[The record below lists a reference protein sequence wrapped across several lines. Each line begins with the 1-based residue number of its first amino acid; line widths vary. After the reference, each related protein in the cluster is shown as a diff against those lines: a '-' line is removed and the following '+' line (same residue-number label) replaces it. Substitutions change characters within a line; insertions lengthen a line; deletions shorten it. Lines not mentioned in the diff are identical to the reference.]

1 MDPQDR
7 KLISRRLGRVG
18 WALLAYVA
26 AGQLLGGA
34 VYLIPGV
41 ADRVWLGML
50 LSYVVMFGLAP
61 ILMWLIVVTA
71 LLQNFSGRPLNDVTQ
86 NMVESTPM
94 PLLILLAGVA
104 APVFEELIF
113 RKLLLDR
120 LRPFGDRCAIL
131 LCLCIKS
138 KR

>member
-61 ILMWLIVVTA
+61 ILMWLI
-71 LLQNFSGRPLNDVTQ
+71 LRPL
-86 NMVESTPM
+86 PKGRAPGL
-94 PLLILLAGVA
+94 PLSAKALVRSMLYCVGGCRSHCC
-104 APVFEELIF
+104 PEGSGPCSWQ
-113 RKLLLDR
+113 RW
-120 LRPFGDRCAIL
+120 
-131 LCLCIKS
+131 
-138 KR
+138 

>member
-26 AGQLLGGA
+26 VGQLLGGA

-61 ILMWLIVVTA
+61 ILMWLI
-71 LLQNFSGRPLNDVTQ
+71 LRPL
-86 NMVESTPM
+86 P
-94 PLLILLAGVA
+94 
-104 APVFEELIF
+104 
-113 RKLLLDR
+113 
-120 LRPFGDRCAIL
+120 
-131 LCLCIKS
+131 
-138 KR
+138 